1 MSNNIT
7 ASALTSTLVCST
19 FTFCGVMNS
28 QSAGGGHGS
37 AKNNVYKDGSL
48 PQKDGRD
55 KVWDPI
61 TDLV

>member
-1 MSNNIT
+1 
-7 ASALTSTLVCST
+7 
-19 FTFCGVMNS
+19 MNS